1 MGYSYCINRTGPMT
15 TTINNREFTLTENT
29 AELANLRADMISRGF
44 DGTIWSGF
52 SARTGRQKKDINSM
66 IWRSAKTGAFVII
79 NSF

>member
-1 MGYSYCINRTGPMT
+1 MT

-29 AELANLRADMISRGF
+29 AELANLRADMITRGF

-52 SARTGRQKKDINSM
+52 SARTGRQKKDLHSM

>member
-1 MGYSYCINRTGPMT
+1 MT

-29 AELANLRADMISRGF
+29 AELANLRLDMISRGF

-52 SARTGRQKKDINSM
+52 SARTGRQKKDLHSM